1 MVSEEETVTTKSR
14 FYRDLLSFSL
24 LRPHLFVTGCNF
36 RKRISAWRQYRYS
49 GDRVNGC
56 LTNTGKMAIK
66 KGPRPPSLLFR
77 LGGSVFGAIQVH
89 VHLRERNADIVGI
102 QRALEV
108 FHQIEVHVPVFRVGG
123 QERVTKFREDGAI
136 SFRRTVTPLACMM
149 RLSAAITSPSTFFT
163 TSISAL

>member
-77 LGGSVFGAIQVH
+77 LGEASSVRYRCTSICGNGMPILLASSARLKFSIRSKYTFQYS
-89 VHLRERNADIVGI
+89 
-102 QRALEV
+102 ALV
-108 FHQIEVHVPVFRVGG
+108 V
-123 QERVTKFREDGAI
+123 QERVTKFRKTAPSRSDAR
-136 SFRRTVTPLACMM
+136 S
-149 RLSAAITSPSTFFT
+149 RLWRA
-163 TSISAL
+163 